1 MALRGGRLTAL
12 ECLVGGYWVSWRQ
25 VAKKMEP
32 GFSQQCV
39 VGGQEATGMSWKK
52 GANWLWRLLFWPQ
65 GQWDSG
71 ASCLLSL
78 CRIHSWRFSRPIQ
91 KYPSQSR
98 LERVPQVG
106 LASQVVGQPCSKVH
120 RKDAAP
126 WREKHLYKHNSL
138 CESCSRNNP
147 EKFKSFDS
155 GSIPTHGHRNL
166 LRWAVSLGCSLLD
179 PAATFQKSGIEW
191 GSLPLDPLT
200 LSECREGKWE
210 LACRMQK
217 GTVLSS
223 PVLLITGGD
232 PLFSYKKV
240 GKGEKKVKLESLSFS
255 AVRWATRCA
264 NWRLSIWD

>member
-1 MALRGGRLTAL
+1 MQL
-12 ECLVGGYWVSWRQ
+12 
-25 VAKKMEP
+25 P
-32 GFSQQCV
+32 GERSTCIN
-39 VGGQEATGMSWKK
+39 T
-52 GANWLWRLLFWPQ
+52 
-65 GQWDSG
+65 
-71 ASCLLSL
+71 
-78 CRIHSWRFSRPIQ
+78 IHSV
-91 KYPSQSR
+91 
-98 LERVPQVG
+98 RVAQEIILRNLNPLIV
-106 LASQVVGQPCSKVH
+106 
-120 RKDAAP
+120 AAFP
-126 WREKHLYKHNSL
+126 HM
-138 CESCSRNNP
+138 
-147 EKFKSFDS
+147 
-155 GSIPTHGHRNL
+155 GNL